1 MTGRS
6 FSKPNALLAAA
17 LFAAAWPGAHAAEG
31 QGAFLSRGRQLTF
44 EGRRS
49 GEGYFSAD
57 GSKLI
62 FQSEREADNPF
73 YQIYTLDFETGDSAR
88 VSPGHGKTTC
98 AFFHPSGGR
107 VLFGSTHHD
116 PQAKANQKAEL
127 DFRASGKQ
135 RRYSWDYDET
145 MDIFTANPDG
155 TGLRRLTTARGY
167 DAEAGFSPDG

>member
-1 MTGRS
+1 MLDRKKFVTGTIV
-6 FSKPNALLAAA
+6 AA
-17 LFAAAWPGAHAAEG
+17 LAMAAWPSAVFAKG
-31 QGAFLSRGRQLTF
+31 QEEFLSRVRQLTF

-49 GEGYFSAD
+49 GEGYYSAD

-62 FQSEREADNPF
+62 FQSEREVGNPF
-73 YQIYTLDFETGDSAR
+73 YQIYTIDFETGDSAR

-98 AFFHPSGGR
+98 AFFHPSGRR

-116 PQAKANQKAEL
+116 PQAKAKQKAEL

-135 RRYSWDYDET
+135 RRYSWDYDES

-155 TGLRRLTTARGY
+155 GDL
-167 DAEAGFSPDG
+167 